1 MIKVF
6 FARLPD
12 NFHFQLNKD
21 PTPTVCTSNDISY
34 HFIRARQSKVS
45 DGRIGV
51 FFLYF
56 CIFSRFF
63 RPFDP
68 EPHFPRSLSSSGVT
82 LAQRRDQGRLHE
94 IVYPAFIFANFVQ
107 SVLFIFNFFLSLA
120 PSCSNMNIRFRGNV
134 LLDWMTNIFVGII
147 TSIFNNTITN
157 IVSNSLNE
165 FIQATLDEMNAR
177 VQAQGRALTEQEVLG
192 LVHQLKNMF

>member
-1 MIKVF
+1 
-6 FARLPD
+6 
-12 NFHFQLNKD
+12 
-21 PTPTVCTSNDISY
+21 
-34 HFIRARQSKVS
+34 
-45 DGRIGV
+45 
-51 FFLYF
+51 
-56 CIFSRFF
+56 
-63 RPFDP
+63 
-68 EPHFPRSLSSSGVT
+68 
-82 LAQRRDQGRLHE
+82 
-94 IVYPAFIFANFVQ
+94 
-107 SVLFIFNFFLSLA
+107 
-120 PSCSNMNIRFRGNV
+120 MNIRFRGNV